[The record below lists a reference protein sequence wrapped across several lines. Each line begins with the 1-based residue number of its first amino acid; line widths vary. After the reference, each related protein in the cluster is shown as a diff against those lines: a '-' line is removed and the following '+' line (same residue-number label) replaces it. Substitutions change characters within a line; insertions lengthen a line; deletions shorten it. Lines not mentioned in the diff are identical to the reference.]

1 MIEML
6 TLHEDAFYEYFRPYR
21 HPSAQHDIWGG
32 HGLETYGS
40 DLALVCRLDPTY
52 LWTVVD
58 GENDQWITTGLHYV
72 NRVCYLVT
80 EIPHN
85 NANVEFRVPYRLSTL
100 TPLGLRRQLTK
111 IQRLLS
117 TQAVQ

>member
-32 HGLETYGS
+32 HGLETFGS
-40 DLALVCRLDPTY
+40 DLELVHRLNPSH

-58 GENDQWITTGLHYV
+58 GERDQWITTGFHYV

-80 EIPHN
+80 EVPHN
-85 NANVEFRVPYRLSTL
+85 ELNIEFRVPYRLDSL
-100 TPLGLRRQLTK
+100 TPLGLKRQLNK
-111 IQRLLS
+111 IDRRIA
-117 TQAVQ
+117 TQTAI